1 MEKISADQFI
11 TRLASPTTTVLNV
24 FDEPNLSHPSYQPL
38 NESLHNANVYAT
50 RAANSLVSAGIRVIT
65 PVALGVTGSGV
76 VVFAYG
82 TSDVRLPFAVASA
95 TLAGVVAGA
104 VIGAAGIVI
113 DLAKAVVYTG
123 LAVGASVVG
132 GVQTLNHALRT

>member
-1 MEKISADQFI
+1 METISADNFV
-11 TRLASPTTTVLNV
+11 TRLASPTTTLNV

-50 RAANSLVSAGIRVIT
+50 RAANSLVSAGIRVTT
-65 PVALGVTGSGV
+65 PAALAVAGGVEK
-76 VVFAYG
+76 FLYA
-82 TSDVRLPFAVASA
+82 TSDLWLLPFAVATA
-95 TLAGVVAGA
+95 ILYGDVAGT
-104 VIGAAGIVI
+104 VIGAAGMVI
-113 DLAKAVVYTG
+113 DLAKAVAYTG